1 MKFKKIDLKNIS
13 KSTMFMIVGG
23 IFLFIGMMLYM
34 TRPQVQYDSN
44 TQIMTTIL
52 SVDESKTLMDSLI
65 KNIINLYEKPAEL
78 FDVTPEKYEKPEEK
92 KEEEKKEE
100 KKETSK
106 KSSKKKTTKKEETP
120 VVVEEPAT
128 NALAVNNYN
137 EIVTKLFTEKGIKQL
152 EDMKF
157 NDVNYIV
164 KDGEKVYFLNDVIGK
179 DNKFSADV
187 YVYGKPVITEN
198 KIRCRISFNRATID
212 TNDDTNYELF
222 IKELVIV
229 KKDDNWLIDSF
240 DYSNG

>member
-23 IFLFIGMMLYM
+23 LFLFIGTMLYL
-34 TRPQVQYDSN
+34 TRPQVQYESN

-65 KNIINLYEKPAEL
+65 KNIINLYEKPDEL
-78 FDVTPEKYEKPEEK
+78 FDVTPENYVKQEEKKEDTTKKDKKDTKKEEK
-92 KEEEKKEE
+92 KEEEVKEE
-100 KKETSK
+100 NT
-106 KSSKKKTTKKEETP
+106 
-120 VVVEEPAT
+120 T
-128 NALAVNNYN
+128 NALAINNYE